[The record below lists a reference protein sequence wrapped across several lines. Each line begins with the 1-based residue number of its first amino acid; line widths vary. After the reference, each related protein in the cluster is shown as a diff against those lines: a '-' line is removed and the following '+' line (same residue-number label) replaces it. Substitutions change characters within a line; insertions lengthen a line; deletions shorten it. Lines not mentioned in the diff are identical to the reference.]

1 MKQTFKL
8 LILFSMGGIFYLII
22 ELLWRGYSHWTM
34 FFLGGACF
42 VALGLI
48 NECYDFSIPLV
59 LQMFFGTC
67 IITILEFITGCI
79 VNLQLHMNVW
89 SYAGMPYNILGQIC
103 LPYMIIWF
111 FLSAAAIITDD
122 WLRYAF
128 FGEERPHYKLL

>member
-1 MKQTFKL
+1 
-8 LILFSMGGIFYLII
+8 
-22 ELLWRGYSHWTM
+22 
-34 FFLGGACF
+34 
-42 VALGLI
+42 
-48 NECYDFSIPLV
+48 
-59 LQMFFGTC
+59 MFFGTC